1 MLWSHRLA
9 SIRGYQ
15 RQTILFFIDRSQDK
29 TLKNIGFKRFI
40 EEKFAVKPDSHADFH
55 RWSCENHAKFWESLL
70 TFTGTKLGSSYE
82 TVCNLISTS
91 SLTCSFYLFSQI
103 WNVS

>member
-1 MLWSHRLA
+1 LWSHRLA

-29 TLKNIGFKRFI
+29 TLKNISFKRFI

-70 TFTGTKLGSSYE
+70 TFTGNRSKPT
-82 TVCNLISTS
+82 NLRLS
-91 SLTCSFYLFSQI
+91 SLVQRCHTQLYRKLSIVEKTRL
-103 WNVS
+103 